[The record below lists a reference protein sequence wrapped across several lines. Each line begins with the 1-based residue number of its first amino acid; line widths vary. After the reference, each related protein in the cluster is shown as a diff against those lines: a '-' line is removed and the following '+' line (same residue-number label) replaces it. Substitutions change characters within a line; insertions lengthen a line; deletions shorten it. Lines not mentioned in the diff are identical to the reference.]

1 LAAKCEELHSLW
13 AQGRLETEAVVE
25 RPPEPVRTMHAP
37 KTENK
42 PSMHCAVEEI
52 LGYLRDREVKRIGL
66 WGTVGVGK
74 TTIMHNLNDDVEIS
88 KMFDIVISASVS
100 KESSI
105 EKLQKA
111 IAQTLKLNTEG
122 ISDLKEILWRILEEL
137 ENKRCF
143 FWMKFGMFLIYRH

>member
-1 LAAKCEELHSLW
+1 
-13 AQGRLETEAVVE
+13 
-25 RPPEPVRTMHAP
+25 M
-37 KTENK
+37 
-42 PSMHCAVEEI
+42 
-52 LGYLRDREVKRIGL
+52 KRIGL

-111 IAQTLKLNTEG
+111 IAQRLKLNTEG
-122 ISDLKEILWRILEEL
+122 ISDLKEISWRISE
-137 ENKRCF
+137 
-143 FWMKFGMFLIYRH
+143 